1 MLGSFIF
8 VMFPRVISFSV
19 LFCMLECS
27 FFEKFRWSAGTDS
40 RFAIGISSLIYFKN
54 CISPYIVFA
63 LFTVASCKVPVII
76 VYACIC
82 FALNLRFF
90 LIVFYFIL
98 FFWFLSAFALHSVLT
113 FRLPANSFIQWH
125 IANQNILI
133 QFFDVYYGFK
143 RFRIFCAVFG
153 LLQFCCCC
161 RCHCRIL
168 VFLQLIPF
176 VYCLVS
182 FATKCADFV
191 ECIRTAPCLFLC
203 VFFVF
208 TWLMFLAHEF

>member
-27 FFEKFRWSAGTDS
+27 FFFEKFRWSAGTDS
-40 RFAIGISSLIYFKN
+40 RFTIGISSLIYFKN

-90 LIVFYFIL
+90 RIVFYFIFLISFCICIAFCAYFSLACLLTRL
-98 FFWFLSAFALHSVLT
+98 FNGTLPTRIFLSTSLMFIMDLNVFEFSV
-113 FRLPANSFIQWH
+113 
-125 IANQNILI
+125 
-133 QFFDVYYGFK
+133 
-143 RFRIFCAVFG
+143 
-153 LLQFCCCC
+153 
-161 RCHCRIL
+161 
-168 VFLQLIPF
+168 PF
-176 VYCLVS
+176 SVYCNFVVVAIAVCLYSFSSFLLFIAWSRLRRNALTLWNAFVQPHVCFCVS
-182 FATKCADFV
+182 S
-191 ECIRTAPCLFLC
+191 LFSLDWC
-203 VFFVF
+203 F
-208 TWLMFLAHEF
+208 

>member
-40 RFAIGISSLIYFKN
+40 RFAIGISSLIYFQN

-98 FFWFLSAFALHSVLT
+98 FYFFDFFLHLHCILCLLFACLLTRLFNGTLPTRIFLSSSLMFIMDLNVFEFSV
-113 FRLPANSFIQWH
+113 
-125 IANQNILI
+125 
-133 QFFDVYYGFK
+133 
-143 RFRIFCAVFG
+143 
-153 LLQFCCCC
+153 
-161 RCHCRIL
+161 
-168 VFLQLIPF
+168 PF
-176 VYCLVS
+176 SVYCNFVVVAVAIAVYLYSFSSFLLFIAWSRLRRNALTLWNAFVQPHVCFCVS
-182 FATKCADFV
+182 S
-191 ECIRTAPCLFLC
+191 LFSLDWC
-203 VFFVF
+203 F
-208 TWLMFLAHEF
+208 